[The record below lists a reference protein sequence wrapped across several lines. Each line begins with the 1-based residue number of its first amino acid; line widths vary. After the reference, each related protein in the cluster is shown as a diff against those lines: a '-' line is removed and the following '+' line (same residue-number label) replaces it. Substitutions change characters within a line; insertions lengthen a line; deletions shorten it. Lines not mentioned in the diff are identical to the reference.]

1 MNRVTRLYRELKL
14 WLIMKRGR
22 PRQFYFV
29 GEDTGG
35 RAVGPELAVTH
46 LTFHDMAAWACRCR
60 LTEDVVLKKL
70 PANAIRIVSFKRL
83 DETTGR
89 TTFQPCWIDK
99 K

>member
-1 MNRVTRLYRELKL
+1 
-14 WLIMKRGR
+14 
-22 PRQFYFV
+22 
-29 GEDTGG
+29 
-35 RAVGPELAVTH
+35 
-46 LTFHDMAAWACRCR
+46 MAAWACRCR